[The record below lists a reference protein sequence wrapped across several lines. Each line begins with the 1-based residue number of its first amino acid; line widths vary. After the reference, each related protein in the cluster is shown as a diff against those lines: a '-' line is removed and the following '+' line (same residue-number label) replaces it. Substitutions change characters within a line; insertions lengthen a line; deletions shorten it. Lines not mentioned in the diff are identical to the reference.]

1 MTLTKAT
8 GYRSGV
14 QKMKGGGGG
23 GGGSFAHFAHFEG
36 PYWEKAIY
44 ILKTLVEIVLLAV
57 DFFIKVVIFGHF

>member
-23 GGGSFAHFAHFEG
+23 GGGSL
-36 PYWEKAIY
+36 P
-44 ILKTLVEIVLLAV
+44 L
-57 DFFIKVVIFGHF
+57 